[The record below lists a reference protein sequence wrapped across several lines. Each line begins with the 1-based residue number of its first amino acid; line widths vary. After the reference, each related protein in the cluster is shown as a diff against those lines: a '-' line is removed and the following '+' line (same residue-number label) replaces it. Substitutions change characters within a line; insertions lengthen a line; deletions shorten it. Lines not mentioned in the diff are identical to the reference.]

1 MQAGY
6 RIAIVGDDAEAW
18 TVAAV
23 LGHALRGEKPSITV
37 FGTQRATE
45 VDEPSVALSPAAVKH
60 LQTMGI
66 NPLEGGGSVLVGNT
80 FEVTEGVHG
89 TVSFEN
95 AVPMINGV
103 GLHHYLHRMSSA
115 VDLSAYS
122 IAARALAT
130 DHCPSP
136 NDAHRAGLVHGFC
149 VPGKWCM
156 DAVRA
161 VAVSHGA
168 RFANED
174 VSRTSIDSASGRI
187 VALETESQSH
197 PIDFVFDLT
206 GNRTVAGE
214 LADEFHDWSSCLPV
228 HARETNIQSC
238 ASPAELAQRWSLKN
252 DSLTGE
258 IRLADALVRKTYHPE
273 CASPTQALRPGR
285 PDQHWVSNCLAL
297 GAASGFVGD
306 WILDSIHQVQSA
318 ALRWLKLRPRRESS
332 EILGRE
338 YNRLAALEAEC
349 LRDLHAAVFMS
360 RSSDL
365 SGLPESLVHRHD
377 LYRSTGRV
385 ALFEGESVSA
395 WTWVQ
400 LWTAIGVFPR
410 RHDVLADQMDGPA
423 LQSTLARIAREVDDR
438 VRSWPVAATA
448 ATDHAVTQS

>member
-1 MQAGY
+1 MQPGF
-6 RIAIVGDDAEAW
+6 RIAIVGNDAEAW

-37 FGTQRATE
+37 FGTQRAAE
-45 VDEPSVALSPAAVKH
+45 AGVPSIALSPAAAKH

-66 NPLEGGGSVLVGNT
+66 NTLEGGGSVLVGNA

-103 GLHHYLHRMSSA
+103 GLHHYLHRMSSV

-122 IAARALAT
+122 IAARTLAT
-130 DHCPSP
+130 DRCPSP
-136 NDAHRAGLVHGFC
+136 SDAHRAGLVHGFC
-149 VPGKWCM
+149 VSGKWYM
-156 DAVRA
+156 DTVRA

-168 RFANED
+168 RIANEH
-174 VSRTSIDSASGRI
+174 VLRTSIDSASGQI
-187 VALETESQSH
+187 VALATESQSH
-197 PIDFVFDLT
+197 PVDFVFDLT

-228 HARETNIQSC
+228 HARETKTQSC
-238 ASPAELAQRWSLKN
+238 TSSAELAQRWSMTN
-252 DSLTGE
+252 GSLTGE
-258 IRLADALVRKTYHPE
+258 IKLADALVRMTYH
-273 CASPTQALRPGR
+273 SGSTSSTQALKPGR

-297 GAASGFVGD
+297 GAAAGFVGD
-306 WILDSIHQVQSA
+306 WILDSMHQVQSA

-349 LRDLHAAVFMS
+349 LRDLHAAVFVPH
-360 RSSDL
+360 SSDL
-365 SGLPESLVHRHD
+365 SALPDSLAHRYD
-377 LYRSTGRV
+377 LYRATGRV
-385 ALFEGESVSA
+385 ALFEGESVSV

-400 LWTAIGVFPR
+400 LWTALGVFPR
-410 RHDVLADQMDGPA
+410 QHDVLADQMDGPA

-438 VRSWPVAATA
+438 VRSWPLAATP
-448 ATDHAVTQS
+448 ATHAVTQS